1 MNECFFEWL
10 FFWIRKQKKVAPF
23 LHLFLSHIHIYIP
36 YFDLMYVY
44 LLLILLPAMEL
55 EQWEDCS
62 LSLEKKTVTLKMSI
76 FNYSQNKKVQRKTVI
91 NNQQP
96 AVFIVFV

>member
-1 MNECFFEWL
+1 
-10 FFWIRKQKKVAPF
+10 
-23 LHLFLSHIHIYIP
+23 
-36 YFDLMYVY
+36 
-44 LLLILLPAMEL
+44 MEL

>member
-1 MNECFFEWL
+1 
-10 FFWIRKQKKVAPF
+10 
-23 LHLFLSHIHIYIP
+23 
-36 YFDLMYVY
+36 MYVY
-44 LLLILLPAMEL
+44 HLLILLPAMEL

-62 LSLEKKTVTLKMSI
+62 LSLEKKAVTLKMSI